1 MQKFLRLFVL
11 MALFALPFASN
22 AQNSWTVADSTAVHA
37 SVPLDFYNCD
47 GSGVREAQMLYP
59 ASLLTSMNGSTL
71 GSITFY
77 HQSTATKTLSTST
90 WYILIGETSE
100 TDLSSGFSTVA
111 LDTVYEGN
119 LVVNNGVFS
128 FDFTTPYTYNGGNL
142 IVEILTNGASG
153 NWFGN
158 SGQGCYG
165 KDGIGSTY
173 SSMSTPNYT
182 AFLPKTTFTEAPS
195 CYPVTGLAINEALT
209 TSTSLTLTW
218 NDANNTGAT
227 YSVYSLTPTD
237 TTLIED
243 YISTTS
249 YTVYNLTANTNY
261 VFGVIADCGTGD
273 LSEMTI
279 VSGRTACGLLTMPWS
294 ENFDNWT
301 AKSDCWSF
309 LSGAYNG
316 GAGTPSTSSSAWS
329 LNSSYGDNIN
339 ISGNALTMN
348 VFSTNRYWAVTPA
361 IVITSDNA
369 NLSVDVAVADWSSA
383 TPAYDANDTLAFAIS
398 TDNGTTFTNLR
409 VLDNTEINALNGT
422 YTTLYIPVAN
432 HNGDTVRFAIF
443 AGSSASGG
451 DNRIAID
458 NVTVGEAPSCMPV
471 TGLTV
476 SNITSTEATLT
487 WHGDADGYT
496 IYDMSDTTVYEY
508 ANDTTVTLYALD
520 AMTAYTFGVAANCGT
535 DESDIVT
542 ISFNTA
548 CTAVTI
554 PYTEDFEA
562 SSNTVACWTTDG
574 PGSWTIGTGDYSSST
589 GAFSGSTNAKIQH
602 SSTGNVTKLISPA
615 LDLDGANGVQLV
627 YAHIQRSWSGDQDE
641 MRVYY
646 RTSDTTAWIQ
656 AAEYTNEISSWT
668 VDNVL
673 LPATTYQVA
682 FEMTDGYGYGV
693 AIDSVVFNPI
703 MGDYCAPV
711 AALTVDSVSTTSVSL
726 SWMSDANDYTIIDMA
741 DNSVV
746 ATSTVNN
753 VTISGLTAGTVYN
766 FGVVVDCG
774 STTSDTVTITAMTQ
788 CESTCSIT
796 INGADSYGDGWNGN
810 AINVMQAGVLVGTFT
825 LTTGASNTET
835 FTVCSGIPVSFVW
848 VMGSYPSE
856 TSFEIVDGGNVTA
869 ISIADGST
877 LTNGQTITTINDPCP
892 SCATPVVSV
901 DALTETSVTIS
912 WTGNATSYSIYNG
925 STYVANA
932 TANTYTFSGLTAGT
946 AYTFGVVAL
955 CAADDSSAMATV
967 NATTEFDCSDITTLP
982 YNYGFEPGL
991 GCWTTVN
998 GSADGVAWFTTD
1010 CGGLG
1015 VTPHS
1020 GSQVASSWSWN
1031 STSMHANAWLISPKF
1046 VLPTVA
1052 AGDSLTFSWWEVA
1065 NANYADSYSVKISTT
1080 TADTTAFTITAR
1092 PSTAAAGSWTQQS
1105 IDLTAYAGQSVYVAF
1120 HHVDYDMNYL
1130 LIDDIELYQ
1139 GAYVPPAPDTLTV
1152 TVATMD
1158 ATMGTTNPAPGTYQY
1173 AETETVSLSA
1183 IANTGYHFTGW
1194 AYTADGINYDTV
1206 DENYISLSF
1215 PASLFMSTGS
1225 VTFTALFEAGNP
1237 DSTTVT
1243 YAVNDATMG
1252 TTVPAPGT
1260 YTAYVG
1266 STVQAEAIANNGYEV
1281 AGWVLGIYDAQNTA
1295 LQEDTLYAFDEDF
1308 ANPMNFGTV
1317 PQSFADNGYTITVTA
1332 LFTEDTVE
1340 PQEFTLITAVNDA
1353 TMGTITPAPG
1363 THTYVAGDSILF
1375 GFTAA
1380 EGYTIGSVDMT
1391 MSIMGET
1398 IMDTTLPALYAIA
1411 MAQEPLYADDFLG
1424 MTMSLTVNFIA
1435 DTNSGSDVFTLIT
1448 AVNDAT
1454 MGTMTPAPGTHT
1466 YNAGDVVNFTVTAN
1480 EGYAFESATMS
1491 ISYMGTTVQEETV
1504 YDLEFT
1510 TEPLEIDEEMI
1521 GFTMTFTVNFKS
1533 TQGIENA
1540 NEVNVNAY
1548 TKDGNI
1554 ILNGAE
1560 GREVYLF
1567 DINGRMLNHTTTA
1580 AETEV
1585 YSVPASGVYLIK
1597 VDGVQTK
1604 RVVVI
1609 R

>member
-1 MQKFLRLFVL
+1 MKKFLRLFVL

-22 AQNSWTVADSTAVHA
+22 AQTDCTSLSIPYAENFDGYTGNATSTSA
-37 SVPLDFYNCD
+37 PT
-47 GSGVREAQMLYP
+47 GYP
-59 ASLLTSMNGSTL
+59 AITLPDCWSFLQMSST
-71 GSITFY
+71 
-77 HQSTATKTLSTST
+77 TST
-90 WYILIGETSE
+90 YPQVF
-100 TDLSSGFSTVA
+100 LSSSSTYAVSGNCLFFKSSKDSALFALMPAISSSAALQLSFTYRNEGTSASNGTILVGYLTDATDVSTFVA
-111 LDTVYEGN
+111 LDSCDRTTTKTVKDVTIPTGTLSNGARLAFMYRGGTSN
-119 LVVNNGVFS
+119 NYYASIDNVSLDVAPTCIKVTGLAAVDSMTTSSSVTLAWTDAINSGATYTIYNMADTSVVATAITGTSYTITGLDANTLYNFAVMTDCGGGDESDLTMPVS
-128 FDFTTPYTYNGGNL
+128 VRTACSIFTTPYTWTF
-142 IVEILTNGASG
+142 E
-153 NWFGN
+153 
-158 SGQGCYG
+158 
-165 KDGIGSTY
+165 D
-173 SSMSTPNYT
+173 MT
-182 AFLPKTTFTEAPS
+182 A
-195 CYPVTGLAINEALT
+195 
-209 TSTSLTLTW
+209 
-218 NDANNTGAT
+218 
-227 YSVYSLTPTD
+227 
-237 TTLIED
+237 
-243 YISTTS
+243 
-249 YTVYNLTANTNY
+249 
-261 VFGVIADCGTGD
+261 
-273 LSEMTI
+273 
-279 VSGRTACGLLTMPWS
+279 
-294 ENFDNWT
+294 
-301 AKSDCWSF
+301 
-309 LSGAYNG
+309 
-316 GAGTPSTSSSAWS
+316 
-329 LNSSYGDNIN
+329 
-339 ISGNALTMN
+339 
-348 VFSTNRYWAVTPA
+348 
-361 IVITSDNA
+361 
-369 NLSVDVAVADWSSA
+369 SA
-383 TPAYDANDTLAFAIS
+383 TPTCWNKVGDGSANVMNSTSNTHDGSQYLRFSGSTSNLVVLPEVDEEIS
-398 TDNGTTFTNLR
+398 DLQLRFWTRPESFTNTNCGTFS
-409 VLDNTEINALNGT
+409 VGYVTNIADASTFVEVANYAYSDFSAYTEKTVYFTNAPMGARMAMRHNAGST
-422 YTTLYIPVAN
+422 SWYWYVDDVTVEVVPNCIPV
-432 HNGDTVRFAIF
+432 
-443 AGSSASGG
+443 S
-451 DNRIAID
+451 
-458 NVTVGEAPSCMPV
+458 
-471 TGLTV
+471 GLTV
-476 SNITSTEATLT
+476 SDITATDATLN
-487 WHGDADGYT
+487 WIGNADGYT
-496 IYDMSDTTVYEY
+496 IYDMSDTSVYQY
-508 ANDTTVTLYALD
+508 TTDTTVTLYALD
-520 AMTAYTFGVAANCGT
+520 AMTAYTFGVAANCGS

-548 CTAVTI
+548 CTAVTL
-554 PYTEDFEA
+554 PFTEDFEA
-562 SSNTVACWTTDG
+562 TSGTVACWSTDG
-574 PGSWTIGTGDYSSST
+574 PGNWVIATGDYSAST
-589 GAFSGSTNAKIQH
+589 GSYSGSTNAKIQH
-602 SSTGNVTKLISPA
+602 SSTGNATKLISPA
-615 LDLDGANGVQLV
+615 LDLNGANGVQLV

-641 MRVYY
+641 LRVYY
-646 RTSDTTAWIQ
+646 RTSDSTAWIQ

-668 VDNVL
+668 VDNVI

-726 SWMSDANDYTIIDMA
+726 SWTSDANNFTIIDMA

-774 STTSDTVTITAMTQ
+774 TSTSDTITITAMTQ

-835 FTVCSGIPVSFVW
+835 FTVCSGMPVSFVW
-848 VMGSYPSE
+848 VVGNYPSE

-892 SCATPVVSV
+892 SCVMPVVSV
-901 DALTETSVTIS
+901 DAVTETSVTIS

-955 CAADDSSAMATV
+955 CAADDSSAMATAS
-967 NATTEFDCSDITTLP
+967 ATTDFDCSDITTLP

-1020 GSQVASSWSWN
+1020 GSLVASSWSWN
-1031 STSMHANAWLISPKF
+1031 NASMHANAWLISPKF

-1052 AGDSLTFSWWEVA
+1052 AGDSLTFSWWEAA

-1080 TADTTAFTITAR
+1080 TNDTTAFTVTAR
-1092 PSTAAAGSWTQQS
+1092 PSTAAAGSWTQQT

-1130 LIDDIELYQ
+1130 LIDDISLYQ

-1173 AETETVSLSA
+1173 AETETVQLAGVPNS
-1183 IANTGYHFTGW
+1183 GYHFIGW
-1194 AYTADGINYDTV
+1194 AYTTDGVNNDTLDADYITV
-1206 DENYISLSF
+1206 QF

-1252 TTVPAPGT
+1252 TIVPAPGT
-1260 YTAYVG
+1260 YAAYVG
-1266 STVQAEAIANNGYEV
+1266 NAIQAEAIANNGYEV

-1295 LQEDTLYAFDEDF
+1295 LQEDTIYAFDEDF

-1332 LFTEDTVE
+1332 LFAEDTNGTTDEV
-1340 PQEFTLITAVNDA
+1340 FTLITAVNDA

-1363 THTYVAGDSILF
+1363 THTYVAGDSIVF
-1375 GFTAA
+1375 GFTPA

-1391 MSIMGET
+1391 MSIMDQT

-1424 MTMSLTVNFIA
+1424 MTMSLTINFVA
-1435 DTNSGSDVFTLIT
+1435 DTNSSSDVFTLVT

-1454 MGTMTPAPGTHT
+1454 MGTTTPAPGTHT
-1466 YNAGDVVNFTVTAN
+1466 YNAGDVVNFTVNAN

-1491 ISYMGTTVQEETV
+1491 ISYMGMTVQEQTF
-1504 YDLEFT
+1504 YDLDFT
-1510 TEPLEIDEEMI
+1510 TEPLEIDEEML
-1521 GFTMTFTVNFKS
+1521 GFTMTVTVNFKS

-1540 NEVNVNAY
+1540 DEVNVNAY

-1580 AETEV
+1580 TETEV

>member
-1 MQKFLRLFVL
+1 MLKFLRTFA
-11 MALFALPFASN
+11 MAALLLTPLASN
-22 AQNSWTVADSTAVHA
+22 AQNSWTVADSTTTHA
-37 SVPLDFYNCD
+37 SVPLDFYNTD
-47 GSGVREAQMLYP
+47 GFGLKHAQMLYP
-59 ASLLTSMNGSTL
+59 SSLLTSMDGSTIA
-71 GSITFY
+71 SITFY
-77 HQSTATKTLSTST
+77 HQNTTATKTLTAST
-90 WYILIGETSE
+90 WYIMIGETNE
-100 TDLSSGFSTVA
+100 TDLSNGFSTTT
-111 LDTVYEGN
+111 LDTVYAGN
-119 LVVNNGVFS
+119 LQVTNGVFS
-128 FDFTTPYTYNGGNL
+128 FDFSTPYTYNGGNL
-142 IVEILTNGASG
+142 IVEISTNGASG
-153 NWFGN
+153 NWFG
-158 SGQGCYG
+158 SSSQGCLG
-165 KDGIGSTY
+165 MDSIGYTY
-173 SSMSTPNYT
+173 SSMSSPNHT

-195 CYPVTGLAINEALT
+195 CYPVTGLAINNALT
-209 TSTSLTLTW
+209 TVNSLTLTW
-218 NDANNTGAT
+218 NDAVNTSAT
-227 YSVYSLTPTD
+227 YNVYSITTTD
-237 TTLIED
+237 TTPLQSAIT
-243 YISTTS
+243 TTS
-249 YTVYNLTANTNY
+249 CTINNLSANTLY
-261 VFGVIADCGTGD
+261 TFAVEADCGTD
-273 LSEMTI
+273 YAQMAF
-279 VSGRTACGLLTMPWS
+279 VSGRTSCGIESMPWS

-301 AKSDCWSF
+301 AKSDCWAF

-329 LNSSYGDNIN
+329 LNSSYGSNIN

-361 IVITSDNA
+361 IEITSDNA
-369 NLSVDVAVADWSSA
+369 NLSVDVAVAAWSSA

-398 TDNGTTFTNLR
+398 TDNGATFTNLR
-409 VLDNTEINALNGT
+409 VLDNTELNTLNGT

-476 SNITSTEATLT
+476 SNITSTEATLN
-487 WHGDADGYT
+487 WIGDADGYT

-520 AMTAYTFGVAANCGT
+520 VMTAYTFGVAANCGT

-548 CTAVTI
+548 CSAVTL
-554 PYTEDFEA
+554 PFTEDFEA

-574 PGSWTIGTGDYSSST
+574 PGTWTIGTGDYSSST

-602 SSTGNVTKLISPA
+602 SSTGNATKLISPA

-668 VDNVL
+668 VDNVI

-693 AIDSVVFNPI
+693 AIDSVVFNP
-703 MGDYCAPV
+703 MTGDYCAPV

-726 SWMSDANDYTIIDMA
+726 SWTSDANDYTIIDMS

-746 ATSTVNN
+746 ATSIDNYVTV
-753 VTISGLTAGTVYN
+753 SGLTAGTAYT

-825 LTTGASNTET
+825 LTSGASNTET
-835 FTVCSGIPVSFVW
+835 FTVCSGMPVSFVW
-848 VMGSYPSE
+848 VVGSYPSE

-877 LTNGQTITTINDPCP
+877 LTDGQTITTINDPCP

-901 DALTETSVTIS
+901 DAVTETSVTIS

-925 STYVANA
+925 SNYVANT
-932 TANTYTFSGLTAGT
+932 TANTYSFSNLTAGT

-955 CAADDSSAMATV
+955 CGATDSSTMATV
-967 NATTEFDCSDITTLP
+967 SVTTEFDCADITTLP

-998 GSADGVAWFTTD
+998 GSADGVAWFTSD

-1020 GSQVASSWSWN
+1020 GSLVASSWSWN

-1080 TADTTAFTITAR
+1080 TNDTAAFTVTAR

-1130 LIDDIELYQ
+1130 LIDDISLYQ

-1152 TVATMD
+1152 TVATID

-1173 AETETVSLSA
+1173 AETETVQLTGVPNS
-1183 IANTGYHFTGW
+1183 GYHFIGW
-1194 AYTADGINYDTV
+1194 VYTTNGVNNDTLDADYITV
-1206 DENYISLSF
+1206 QF

-1252 TTVPAPGT
+1252 TIVPAPGT
-1260 YTAYVG
+1260 YAAYVG
-1266 STVQAEAIANNGYEV
+1266 SSIQAEAIANNGYAV

-1317 PQSFADNGYTITVTA
+1317 PQSFADYGYTITVTA
-1332 LFTEDTVE
+1332 LFTEGTVE
-1340 PQEFTLITAVNDA
+1340 PQEFTLITAVNDT

-1380 EGYTIGSVDMT
+1380 EGYTIGSVDIT
-1391 MSIMGET
+1391 MSFMDQIL
-1398 IMDTTLPALYAIA
+1398 MDTTLPALYAIA

-1424 MTMSLTVNFIA
+1424 MTMSLTVNFVA
-1435 DTNSGSDVFTLIT
+1435 DTNSSSDVFTLVT

-1466 YNAGDVVNFTVTAN
+1466 YNAGDVINFTVTAN

-1491 ISYMGTTVQEETV
+1491 ISYMGMTVQEQTV

-1510 TEPLEIDEEMI
+1510 TEPLEIDEEML
-1521 GFTMTFTVNFKS
+1521 GFTMTVTVNFKS

-1540 NEVNVNAY
+1540 DEANIYAY
-1548 TKDGNI
+1548 SKNGNI
-1554 ILNGAE
+1554 VLNGAE
-1560 GREVYLF
+1560 GREVYVF
-1567 DINGRMLNHTTTA
+1567 DINGRNLHHTVKATA
-1580 AETEV
+1580 TET
-1585 YSVPASGVYLIK
+1585 YNVPATGVYLVK
-1597 VDGVQTK
+1597 VIGGQTI
-1604 RVVVI
+1604 RVVVM